1 MQKIGIFTSG
11 GDAPGMNAGIR
22 AVVRTCLY
30 HKLQPYAITRGYKGM
45 LEGEYYPLESNNVS
59 NIIQKGGTILKSAR
73 CEEFKTQQGRQQAY
87 KQLQKIGISALIA
100 MGGDGTFRGIQIFSK
115 EYNMP
120 CIGIPATIDNDLY
133 GTDYTIGFDTA
144 VNTAITAIDK
154 IRDTA
159 FSHDRVFFVEVMGKN
174 TGYIA
179 VRTAISIGAELVII
193 PENKISIDS
202 ITTTLRN
209 GRQNKKTSFFVIVA
223 EGNHLGNAYTISQ
236 KVKKALPKIEDRVSV
251 LGYIQRGGSPTAQD
265 RILASQLGVAAVKA
279 LVQGKKDIIVGV
291 VKDELRYTSL
301 QDSLTAKKQI
311 IQNWKQ
317 MLDILSL

>member
-45 LEGEYYPLESNNVS
+45 LEGECYPLESNNVS

-115 EYNMP
+115 EYNIP

-279 LVQGKKDIIVGV
+279 LVQGKKDIIVGI

-301 QDSLTAKKQI
+301 HDSLTAKKQI

>member
-45 LEGEYYPLESNNVS
+45 LEGECYPLESNNVS

-115 EYNMP
+115 EYNIP
-120 CIGIPATIDNDLY
+120 CVGIPATIDNDLY

-236 KVKKALPKIEDRVSV
+236 KVKKKLPKIEDRVSV

-265 RILASQLGVAAVKA
+265 RILASQLGIAAVKA
-279 LVQGKKDIIVGV
+279 LAQGKKDIIVGI

>member
-45 LEGEYYPLESNNVS
+45 LEGECYPLESNNVS

-115 EYNMP
+115 EYNIP

-265 RILASQLGVAAVKA
+265 RILASQLGIAAVKA